1 MGKYRVKVYYEFV
14 ASVEVE
20 ADDINEA
27 YEIGRENAQ
36 DLPNSSLDY
45 IQELEVEVVPY
56 DSQGRLDFREM
67 ETF

>member
-27 YEIGRENAQ
+27 YEVGREEAQ
-36 DLPNSSLDY
+36 DIPNSSLDY
-45 IQELEVEVVPY
+45 VQELEVEVIPY
-56 DSQGRLDFREM
+56 DSQGRLDFSEM

>member
-1 MGKYRVKVYYEFV
+1 MGKYRVNVYYEFV

-27 YEIGRENAQ
+27 YEIGREDAQ

-45 IQELEVEVVPY
+45 IQELEVEVIPY
-56 DSQGRLDFREM
+56 DNHGRLDFREM

>member
-14 ASVEVE
+14 AAVEVD

-36 DLPNSSLDY
+36 DIPNSSLDY
-45 IQELEVEVVPY
+45 IQELEVEVIPY
-56 DSQGRLDFREM
+56 DSQGRLDFSEM

>member
-36 DLPNSSLDY
+36 DIPNSSLDY
-45 IQELEVEVVPY
+45 IQELEVEVIPY
-56 DSQGRLDFREM
+56 DNRGRLDFSEM